1 MSGETG
7 EREPGASF
15 SEAPPSSAI
24 RWPALFPTLFTPL
37 GSIVSSPRVTL
48 RRDGWLSFRIPI
60 AMIGFESF
68 MPEKLP
74 RKSADSMSQKNNEP
88 EDDEMLPEYDL
99 SGGVRGKYY
108 EGYKQGTKVALL
120 QPRGGRTMV
129 TLRKGTELDK
139 GRYVVHEVLGT
150 GGFASV
156 WKASDKQ
163 LNRDVVLKRLLK
175 HSVTTSQEEISALLD
190 EAQKHARL
198 VHTNIVQI
206 YDIIEEE
213 GEPLIVME
221 YVDGHSLWDTL
232 RDKAK
237 KGELFPLDRAV
248 QILTDTLS
256 GVAFAHSK
264 YVCHR
269 DLGPMNILLT
279 SGGIPKI
286 ADFGIARIL
295 PTGPVEQGSSQG
307 GTGHLQFMAPEQ
319 ARGEP
324 ADFLSD
330 LFTVGIVGYLLLT
343 GRHPFADPS
352 GLFQI
357 PELLKDPNFSP
368 ETPRPPS
375 HVTTNQQRLFREYA
389 AVVMRL
395 LNRERAG
402 RFASAIEAIDA
413 IEAVTP
419 SLECPTCSERV
430 PEQSRFCLYC
440 GATFELVPPAT
451 AAPKG
456 TMEVTPDQLV
466 QEGFTLT
473 RMQRWDAAIAR
484 YEAAIKKDPNFQK
497 AYRNLGFAL
506 NHVRQYEAAVE
517 ILTKGLSLPATS
529 PDHVA
534 GLLYERSYALCQSQE
549 VRRSIGRHRA
559 RCEVP
564 TRFTALRVLPRTD
577 SAFSRSP

>member
-1 MSGETG
+1 
-7 EREPGASF
+7 
-15 SEAPPSSAI
+15 
-24 RWPALFPTLFTPL
+24 
-37 GSIVSSPRVTL
+37 
-48 RRDGWLSFRIPI
+48 
-60 AMIGFESF
+60 
-68 MPEKLP
+68 
-74 RKSADSMSQKNNEP
+74 
-88 EDDEMLPEYDL
+88 MLN
-99 SGGVRGKYY
+99 
-108 EGYKQGTKVALL
+108 
-120 QPRGGRTMV
+120 
-129 TLRKGTELDK
+129 LRKGTELGN
-139 GRYVVHEVLGT
+139 GRYVVHDVLGT

-163 LNRDVVLKRLLK
+163 LNRDVALKRLLK
-175 HSVTTSQEEISALLD
+175 RAIAASPEEISALLD
-190 EAQKHARL
+190 EARKHAQL
-198 VHTNIVQI
+198 VHTNIVQV

-213 GEPLIVME
+213 AEHLLVME

-232 RDKAK
+232 RDKARNS
-237 KGELFPLDRAV
+237 EVFPLDRAV

-264 YVCHR
+264 NVCHR

-279 SGGIPKI
+279 SGGVPKI
-286 ADFGIARIL
+286 ADFGIARVL
-295 PTGPVEQGSSQG
+295 PATPGEQGSSQA

-330 LFTVGIVGYLLLT
+330 LFTIGIVGYLLLS

-357 PELLKDPNFSP
+357 SELLKDPNYTP

-375 HVTTNQQRLFREYA
+375 QLTTSEQRLFREYA

-419 SLECPTCSERV
+419 SLECPGCSERI

-440 GATFELVPPAT
+440 GVKIEVPPVRAPEAPPPKYAAEATFE
-451 AAPKG
+451 
-456 TMEVTPDQLV
+456 QLV
-466 QEGFTLT
+466 EEGFALS
-473 RMQRWDAAIAR
+473 RIQRWDAAIAR
-484 YEAAIKKDPNFQK
+484 YEAAIKKEPAFQK

-506 NHVRQYEAAVE
+506 NHVRQYEPAVDV
-517 ILTKGLSLPATS
+517 LTKGLSLPASS
-529 PDHVA
+529 PDHLA
-534 GLLYERSYALCQSQE
+534 GMLYERSYAFFNLTKYDDAYSDIQE
-549 VRRSIGRHRA
+549 ALKYQPGSPRFLYYRA
-559 RCEVP
+559 RIQRYRGHTEESRQDAVEVLKRIP
-564 TRFTALRVLPRTD
+564 DHNGALRLLEELGATP
-577 SAFSRSP
+577 S

>member
-1 MSGETG
+1 M
-7 EREPGASF
+7 
-15 SEAPPSSAI
+15 
-24 RWPALFPTLFTPL
+24 
-37 GSIVSSPRVTL
+37 
-48 RRDGWLSFRIPI
+48 LS
-60 AMIGFESF
+60 
-68 MPEKLP
+68 
-74 RKSADSMSQKNNEP
+74 
-88 EDDEMLPEYDL
+88 
-99 SGGVRGKYY
+99 
-108 EGYKQGTKVALL
+108 
-120 QPRGGRTMV
+120 
-129 TLRKGTELDK
+129 LRKGTELDK
-139 GRYVVHEVLGT
+139 ARYVVHDVLGT

-163 LNRDVVLKRLLK
+163 LNRDVALKRLLK
-175 HSVTTSQEEISALLD
+175 NSITASAEEISALLE
-190 EAQKHARL
+190 EARKHAQL
-198 VHTNIVQI
+198 VHTNIVQV

-213 GEPLIVME
+213 GEHLLVIE
-221 YVDGHSLWDTL
+221 YVDGQSLWETL

-237 KGELFPLDRAV
+237 KREVFPLDRAI

-264 YVCHR
+264 NVCHR

-295 PTGPVEQGSSQG
+295 PTAPGEQGSSQG
-307 GTGHLQFMAPEQ
+307 GTGHLQFMSPEQ

-330 LFTVGIVGYLLLT
+330 LFTVGIGGYLLLT

-357 PELLKDPNFSP
+357 AELLKDPNFTP

-375 HVTTNQQRLFREYA
+375 QLTTSQQRLFREYA

-440 GATFELVPPAT
+440 GAKIEGAPVPASPAPPSKE
-451 AAPKG
+451 AP
-456 TMEVTPDQLV
+456 EATPEQLV
-466 QEGFTLT
+466 EEGFALS
-473 RMQRWDAAIAR
+473 RLQRWDAAIAR
-484 YEAAIKKDPNFQK
+484 YDAAIKKDPSFQR
-497 AYRNLGFAL
+497 AYRNLGFAM
-506 NHVRQYEAAVE
+506 NHIRQYEPAVVM
-517 ILTKGLSLPATS
+517 LSKGLSLPAIL
-529 PDHVA
+529 PDHLA
-534 GLLYERSYALCQSQE
+534 GMLYERSYAYFNLTKYDDAYNDVQEALKYQPGSPRFLYYRARIQRSRGHFEESRQDAQE
-549 VRRSIGRHRA
+549 VLKRIPDHSG
-559 RCEVP
+559 
-564 TRFTALRVLPRTD
+564 ALRLLEEL
-577 SAFSRSP
+577 SASST